1 MANKEMQNLEWV
13 IRNLNFFFWMVDEEF
28 PQKNFE
34 NHFALSM
41 NARVHNGEFE
51 WHPIQSF

>member
-41 NARVHNGEFE
+41 NARVHNGE
-51 WHPIQSF
+51 I